1 MKTLQ
6 FFIIGAISLFGS
18 CKYPENSV
26 ANATVNI
33 EVVSNTAAKSIRAE
47 AIYVGID
54 GVSEYGF
61 YYMLNCSYGSGT
73 DIQKKVCG
81 ITEPFIWN
89 FKLTNDFNVKWIRA
103 YVVVD
108 DIYIYS
114 NVVNI
119 ADLGVF
125 LN

>member
-1 MKTLQ
+1 MKILQ

-33 EVVSNTAAKSIRAE
+33 EVVSNTAAKSIQAE
-47 AIYVGID
+47 AIYVGVG

-61 YYMLNCSYGSGT
+61 CYMLNRSYGSGT
-73 DIQKKVCG
+73 DIQRKVCA

-103 YVVVD
+103 YVVID

-114 NVVNI
+114 DIINI
-119 ADLGVF
+119 SDLGIS